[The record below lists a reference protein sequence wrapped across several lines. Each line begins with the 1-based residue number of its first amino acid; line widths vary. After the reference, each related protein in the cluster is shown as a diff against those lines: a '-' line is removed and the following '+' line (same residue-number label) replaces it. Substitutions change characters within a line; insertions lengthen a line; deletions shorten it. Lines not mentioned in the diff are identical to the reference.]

1 MALKKIKIIDLG
13 MVDYN
18 DGISYQKKIHNTASD
33 NAYVILLEHD
43 KVITIGTK
51 GDENDVLISA
61 NQLKKEGFSVINSD
75 RGGQVTIHNK
85 GQLVCYIVMPISNYD
100 LKPVDFV
107 RKIESLIIN
116 ILKNFDISSY
126 TIKGKTG
133 VWVKSDNIEK
143 KIAAIGVRISNGISM
158 HGFALNINNNLNDF
172 NFIVPCG
179 IQGSLVTSVQKES
192 KKEVKVNGLKLILQR
207 ELENNFDCEVVN
219 D

>member
-18 DGISYQKKIHNTASD
+18 EGISYQKKIHNTIAD
-33 NAYVILLEHD
+33 NANVILLEHD

-51 GDENDVLISA
+51 GNENDVLVSA
-61 NQLKKEGFSVINSD
+61 SQLKKEGFSVIKSD
-75 RGGQVTIHNK
+75 RGGQVTVHNK

-100 LKPVDFV
+100 LKPIDFI

-116 ILKNFDISSY
+116 LLKNFDISSY
-126 TIKGKTG
+126 IIKGKTG

-158 HGFALNINNNLNDF
+158 HGFALNINNNLSDF
-172 NFIVPCG
+172 DFIVPCG

-192 KKEVKVNGLKLILQR
+192 KKVVKLNDLKLILQA
-207 ELENNFDCEVVN
+207 ELENNFDCEVIN

>member
-1 MALKKIKIIDLG
+1 MTQNKIKIIDLG
-13 MVDYN
+13 LVDYN
-18 DGISYQKKIHNTASD
+18 YGISYQKKIHNKTSG
-33 NAYVILLEHD
+33 NANVILLEHD

-51 GDENDVLISA
+51 GDDNDVLVSA

-85 GQLVCYIVMPISNYD
+85 GQLVCYIVMPISNYN

-116 ILKNFDISSY
+116 LLKNFDISSNI
-126 TIKGKTG
+126 IKGKTG

-179 IQGSLVTSVQKES
+179 IQGSVVTSIQEES
-192 KKEVKVNGLKLILQR
+192 KKEVIVNDLKIILQK
-207 ELENNFDCEVVN
+207 ELENNFDCEVVY

>member
-1 MALKKIKIIDLG
+1 MTLKKIKIIDLG

-18 DGISYQKKIHNTASD
+18 EGISYQKKIHNTTAD
-33 NAYVILLEHD
+33 NANVILLEHD

-51 GDENDVLISA
+51 GNENDVLVSA
-61 NQLKKEGFSVINSD
+61 SQLKKEGFSVIKSD
-75 RGGQVTIHNK
+75 RGGQVTVHNK

-116 ILKNFDISSY
+116 LLKNFDISSY
-126 TIKGKTG
+126 IIKGKTG

-158 HGFALNINNNLNDF
+158 HGFALNINNNLSDF
-172 NFIVPCG
+172 DFIVPCG

-192 KKEVKVNGLKLILQR
+192 KKVVKLNDLKLILQA
-207 ELENNFDCEVVN
+207 ELENNFDCEVIN

>member
-1 MALKKIKIIDLG
+1 MTQKKIKIIDLG

-18 DGISYQKKIHNTASD
+18 DGISYQKKIHNNSSD
-33 NAYVILLEHD
+33 NANVILLEHD

-51 GDENDVLISA
+51 GNKNDVLVSA

-85 GQLVCYIVMPISNYD
+85 GQLVCYIVMPISNYN

-107 RKIESLIIN
+107 RKIECLIIN
-116 ILKNFDISSY
+116 VLKNFDVSSY
-126 TIKGKTG
+126 IIKGKTG

-158 HGFALNINNNLNDF
+158 HGFALNINNNVNDF
-172 NFIVPCG
+172 DFIVPCG
-179 IQGSLVTSVQKES
+179 IQGSSVTSIKQEL
-192 KKEVKVNGLKLILQR
+192 KKEIKMSILKPILLR
-207 ELENNFDCEVVN
+207 EIEDNFDCEVLN

>member
-1 MALKKIKIIDLG
+1 MTQKKIKIIDLG

-18 DGISYQKKIHNTASD
+18 DGISYQKKIHNNSSD
-33 NAYVILLEHD
+33 NANVILLEHD

-51 GDENDVLISA
+51 GDKNDVLVSA

-85 GQLVCYIVMPISNYD
+85 GQLVCYIVMPISNYN

-116 ILKNFDISSY
+116 VLKNFDVSSY
-126 TIKGKTG
+126 IIKGKTG

-172 NFIVPCG
+172 DFIVPCG
-179 IQGSLVTSVQKES
+179 IQGSFVTSIQEEL
-192 KKEVKVNGLKLILQR
+192 KKKVKVNDLKIILQK
-207 ELENNFDCEVVN
+207 ELENNFDCEVIY

>member
-1 MALKKIKIIDLG
+1 MTQKKIKIIDLG

-18 DGISYQKKIHNTASD
+18 DGISYQKKIHNNTSD
-33 NAYVILLEHD
+33 NANVILLEHD

-51 GDENDVLISA
+51 GNKNDLLAPA

-85 GQLVCYIVMPISNYD
+85 GQLVCYIVMPISNYN

-107 RKIESLIIN
+107 RKIECLIIN
-116 ILKNFDISSY
+116 VLKNFDVSSY
-126 TIKGKTG
+126 IIKGKTG

-158 HGFALNINNNLNDF
+158 HGFALNINNNVNDF
-172 NFIVPCG
+172 DFIVPCG
-179 IQGSLVTSVQKES
+179 IQGSSVTSIKQEL
-192 KKEVKVNGLKLILQR
+192 KKEIKMSILKPILLR
-207 ELENNFDCEVVN
+207 EIEDIFDCEVLN

>member
-1 MALKKIKIIDLG
+1 MTQNKIKIIDLG
-13 MVDYN
+13 LVDYN
-18 DGISYQKKIHNTASD
+18 YGISYQKKIHNNTLDYA
-33 NAYVILLEHD
+33 NVILLEHD

-51 GDENDVLISA
+51 GDDNDVLVPIKK
-61 NQLKKEGFSVINSD
+61 LKKEGFSIINSD

-85 GQLVCYIVMPISNYD
+85 GQLVCYIIMPISNHN

-116 ILKNFDISSY
+116 IFKNFDISSY

-133 VWVKSDNIEK
+133 VWIKSDHIEK

-172 NFIVPCG
+172 DFIVPCG
-179 IQGSLVTSVQKES
+179 IQMHFVTSIQEES
-192 KKEVKVNGLKLILQR
+192 KKEVIVNDLKIILQK
-207 ELENNFDCEVVN
+207 ELENNFDCEVVY

>member
-1 MALKKIKIIDLG
+1 MRQKKIKIIDLG

-18 DGISYQKKIHNTASD
+18 DGISYQKKIHNNTSD
-33 NAYVILLEHD
+33 NANVILLEHD

-51 GDENDVLISA
+51 GDKNDVLVSA
-61 NQLKKEGFSVINSD
+61 NQLKKAGFSVINSD

-85 GQLVCYIVMPISNYD
+85 GQLVCYIVMPISKYN

-116 ILKNFDISSY
+116 LLKNFDVSSY
-126 TIKGKTG
+126 IIKGKTG

-158 HGFALNINNNLNDF
+158 HGFALNINNNVNDF
-172 NFIVPCG
+172 DFIVPCG
-179 IQGSLVTSVQKES
+179 IQGSSVTSIKQEL
-192 KKEVKVNGLKLILQR
+192 KKEIKMSILKPILLR
-207 ELENNFDCEVVN
+207 EIEDNFDCEVLN

>member
-1 MALKKIKIIDLG
+1 MTQKKIKIIDLG

-18 DGISYQKKIHNTASD
+18 DGISYQKKIHNNTSD
-33 NAYVILLEHD
+33 NANEILLEHD

-51 GDENDVLISA
+51 GDKNDVLVSA

-85 GQLVCYIVMPISNYD
+85 GQLVCYIVMPISNYN

-116 ILKNFDISSY
+116 ILKYFDISSY

-158 HGFALNINNNLNDF
+158 HGFALNINNNVNDF
-172 NFIVPCG
+172 DFIVPCG
-179 IQGSLVTSVQKES
+179 IQGSSVTSIKQEL
-192 KKEVKVNGLKLILQR
+192 KKEIKMSILKPILLR
-207 ELENNFDCEVVN
+207 EIEDNFDCEVLN

>member
-1 MALKKIKIIDLG
+1 
-13 MVDYN
+13 
-18 DGISYQKKIHNTASD
+18 
-33 NAYVILLEHD
+33 
-43 KVITIGTK
+43 
-51 GDENDVLISA
+51 
-61 NQLKKEGFSVINSD
+61 
-75 RGGQVTIHNK
+75 
-85 GQLVCYIVMPISNYD
+85 MPISNYN

-133 VWVKSDNIEK
+133 VWIKSDHIEK

-172 NFIVPCG
+172 KFIVPCG
-179 IQGSLVTSVQKES
+179 IQGSSVTSIQEELNEEIKMS
-192 KKEVKVNGLKLILQR
+192 ILKPILIR
-207 ELENNFDCEVVN
+207 EIEDNFDCEVLN

>member
-1 MALKKIKIIDLG
+1 MTQKKIKIIDLG

-18 DGISYQKKIHNTASD
+18 DGISYQKKIHNIASN
-33 NAYVILLEHD
+33 NAYVILIEHD

-133 VWVKSDNIEK
+133 VWVKSDNTEK

-172 NFIVPCG
+172 DFIVPCG
-179 IQGSLVTSVQKES
+179 IHGSLLTSIQEEL
-192 KKEVKVNGLKLILQR
+192 KKEVRVNDLKLILQR
-207 ELENNFDCEVVN
+207 ELENNFNCEVVN
-219 D
+219 G

>member
-1 MALKKIKIIDLG
+1 MTLKKIKIIDLG

-18 DGISYQKKIHNTASD
+18 EGISYQKKIHNTIAD
-33 NAYVILLEHD
+33 NANVILLEHD

-51 GDENDVLISA
+51 GNENDVLVSA
-61 NQLKKEGFSVINSD
+61 SQLKKEGFSVIKSD
-75 RGGQVTIHNK
+75 RGGQVTVHNK

-116 ILKNFDISSY
+116 LLKNFDISSY
-126 TIKGKTG
+126 IIKGKTG

-158 HGFALNINNNLNDF
+158 HGFALNINNNLSDF
-172 NFIVPCG
+172 DFIVPCG

-192 KKEVKVNGLKLILQR
+192 KKVVKLNDLKLILQA
-207 ELENNFDCEVVN
+207 ELENNFDCEVIN

>member
-133 VWVKSDNIEK
+133 VWVNSDNIEK

-207 ELENNFDCEVVN
+207 ELENNFDCEVIN

>member
-1 MALKKIKIIDLG
+1 MTLKKIKIIDLG

-18 DGISYQKKIHNTASD
+18 EGISYQKKIHNTIAD
-33 NAYVILLEHD
+33 NANVILLEHD

-51 GDENDVLISA
+51 GNENDVLVSA
-61 NQLKKEGFSVINSD
+61 SQLKKEGFSVIKSD
-75 RGGQVTIHNK
+75 RGGQVTVHNK

-116 ILKNFDISSY
+116 LLKNFDISSY

-158 HGFALNINNNLNDF
+158 HGFALNINNNLSDF
-172 NFIVPCG
+172 DFIVPCG

-192 KKEVKVNGLKLILQR
+192 KKEVKLNDLKLILQA
-207 ELENNFDCEVVN
+207 ELENNFDCEVIN